1 MTPMP
6 VNPTV
11 VIFIDEGGVVAGI
24 ASNIAPLPELNVK
37 VVHNQADFEDE
48 SAGKPFVSR

>member
-1 MTPMP
+1 M
-6 VNPTV
+6 

-48 SAGKPFVSR
+48 SAGKPFVSQ